1 MIKITERIKL
11 DPAEI
16 EESFI
21 RASGPGGQNVN
32 KVSTAVQL
40 RFDLAGSPSLPET
53 VRARAARLAGRRL
66 NRDGILVITA
76 ARFRSQER
84 NREDALARLVA
95 LLQTAA
101 RPPRPRVATRPSRAS
116 KKRRL
121 EAKARRGALKKQ
133 RRSKP
138 DDA

>member
-11 DPAEI
+11 DPAEV

-40 RFDLAGSPSLPET
+40 RFDLAGSPSLPEA
-53 VRARAARLAGRRL
+53 VRARARRLAGRRL
-66 NRDGILVITA
+66 NKDGILVITA